1 MGFASGVIKRRN
13 LRVGVAQTASVAF
26 DQARTLEKLR
36 DVVADAAKQQVELL
50 LFPEGF
56 VPGYP
61 RGFNFAAAVG
71 YRTDDARDGFAI
83 YREQAIDIPGPA
95 IDYISRVAEEF
106 RMFLAVGV
114 IERELG
120 TLYCVVVFFDRD
132 GRYLGKHRKVMPT
145 AAERLFWGFGDGST
159 LPVFKT
165 DMGNIGAVI
174 CWENYMPLLRAA
186 MYGQGIE
193 IYLAPTADTR
203 DSWLPSMQ
211 HIATEGRCFVLTC
224 NQFSRR
230 RDFPEIYP
238 NALGEDPELVISRG
252 GSCIIDPTGKIIVGP
267 NYTEEATL
275 IADIDLNDIGRSRFD
290 FDPVGHYSRSDIFQ
304 LQVDTR
310 RKKAV
315 WLEASTPERHIEP
328 SAHTAGQSANQ
339 GNELWKR

>member
-1 MGFASGVIKRRN
+1 MGFGSGVLKRKN
-13 LRVGVAQTASVAF
+13 LRIGVAQAASVAF
-26 DQARTLEKLR
+26 DQGRTLDKLR
-36 DVVADAAKQQVELL
+36 DIAADAAKQQVELL
-50 LFPEGF
+50 LFPEAF

-71 YRTDDARDGFAI
+71 YRTEDARDGFAI
-83 YREQAIDIPGPA
+83 YREAAVDIPGPA
-95 IDYISRVAEEF
+95 IDFISQVARDF

-120 TLYCVVVFFDRD
+120 TLYCAVVFFSRD
-132 GRYLGKHRKVMPT
+132 GSYLGKHRKVMPT

-165 DMGNIGAVI
+165 ELGNIGAVI

-193 IYLAPTADTR
+193 LYLAPTADMR

-211 HIATEGRCFVLTC
+211 HIAVEGRCFVLAC

-238 NALGEDPELVISRG
+238 NALGEDPELIVSRG
-252 GSCIIDPTGKIIVGP
+252 GSCIIDPMGTIIAGP
-267 NYTEEATL
+267 NFTEETTL
-275 IADIDLNDIGRSRFD
+275 IADIDINDVHRSKFD

-304 LQVDTR
+304 LQVDAR
-310 RKKAV
+310 PKKSVRIERDGAERK
-315 WLEASTPERHIEP
+315 IEHNSP
-328 SAHTAGQSANQ
+328 HSGHWGD
-339 GNELWKR
+339 E